1 MYQDVKR
8 DNCPCVR
15 KGECERHGNCEACV
29 THHRERGYPPSCRRE
44 EGQVYRNESNINERG
59 YIYGKWMGAD
69 DTWTISYGNVYCY
82 LLVGTEK
89 ALLIDTAYGEGDLR
103 RFVEEIT
110 DKPVIVANT
119 HGHFDH
125 TGGNPWWKE
134 AYMSA
139 EAAKDAKNA
148 FGEEMQKRL
157 ESMPYPD
164 YKINIIDENTV
175 FDLGGRTVK
184 VVPIPAHHSG
194 SVAFI
199 DTWTISYGNV
209 YCYLLVGTEKALLI
223 DTAYGEGD
231 LRRFV
236 EEITDKP
243 VIVANT
249 HGHFDHTGGN
259 PWWKEAYM
267 SAEAA
272 KDAKNAFGEEMQK
285 RLESMP
291 YPDYK
296 INIIDENTVFDLG
309 GRTVKVV
316 SIPAH
321 HPGSVA
327 FIDSASRYLFTGDE
341 LEAGQVLM
349 FLTEKDQ
356 MEAFNANMKKLLS
369 LADLYDAVCPAHNGT
384 PINKKYVSDFF
395 ELSKQILEGTQTE
408 MPNTAGFGFP
418 PKVGDTGP
426 FSGDIRRAQYG
437 AASICYK
444 HLP

>member
-199 DTWTISYGNV
+199 D
-209 YCYLLVGTEKALLI
+209 
-223 DTAYGEGD
+223 
-231 LRRFV
+231 
-236 EEITDKP
+236 
-243 VIVANT
+243 
-249 HGHFDHTGGN
+249 
-259 PWWKEAYM
+259 
-267 SAEAA
+267 
-272 KDAKNAFGEEMQK
+272 
-285 RLESMP
+285 
-291 YPDYK
+291 
-296 INIIDENTVFDLG
+296 
-309 GRTVKVV
+309 
-316 SIPAH
+316 
-321 HPGSVA
+321 
-327 FIDSASRYLFTGDE
+327 SASRYLFTGDE

-349 FLTEKDQ
+349 FLAEKDQ
-356 MEAFNANMKKLLS
+356 MGAFNANMKKLLS
-369 LADLYDAVCPAHNGT
+369 LSDLYDAVCPAHNGT

-444 HLP
+444 HY